1 MHYGAMLVGQ
11 FIKAAEFGT
20 GETPAQP
27 TWTIKNV
34 VLEKL
39 ESISMN
45 DTEASAGKLKTKG
58 VIYFAEVER
67 GWVTNRTNLE
77 CLAAMFGNETNDWI
91 DKRVTLFAA
100 DVRVGPKMDIG
111 IRLKGSPDID
121 KEITVQVKLPRRK
134 PIPMKL
140 IPTGKPKAISA
151 ARIVDLT
158 AEGFAAAR
166 IGDNEAERN
175 QSLADWWKGL
185 TAAEKGAMKPILDDE
200 LKPLAIKGPKPA
212 TDPAES

>member
-45 DTEASAGKLKTKG
+45 DTDGAAGKLKTKG
-58 VIYFAEVER
+58 VIYFAEVDR

-77 CLAAMFGNETNDWI
+77 CLAALFGNETNDWI
-91 DKRVTLFAA
+91 DKRVTLYAA
-100 DVRVGPKMDIG
+100 DVRVGSKMDIG
-111 IRLKGSPDID
+111 IRIKGSPDLE
-121 KEITVQVKLPRRK
+121 KEITVSVKLPRRK
-134 PIPMKL
+134 PQPYKL
-140 IPTGKPKAISA
+140 IPTGVPRIDTTTLTVQGRTA
-151 ARIVDLT
+151 ALLGET
-158 AEGFAAAR
+158 P
-166 IGDNEAERN
+166 AERN
-175 QSLADWWKGL
+175 ASLAAWWKGL
-185 TAAEKGAMKPILDDE
+185 PAPAQKAMAAIKDE
-200 LKPLAIKGPKPA
+200 TLKPLAA
-212 TDPAES
+212 TGAENS